1 MSGAQTPRSGGP
13 SPTDPRLDQD
23 RLSILWG
30 LGDGEP
36 ISTEAL
42 RGSLDPEDAARTFDE
57 LRRAAGPNGPDH
69 CLLEFRIRRRS
80 DGAERWIA
88 LQGRRYPA
96 SAGRA
101 AEIIGTARDITSRK
115 QRETHMH
122 LLMREVTHRSK
133 NLLAIIQAMARQTV
147 KDSVTAAEFER
158 RFSARLRGLAAS
170 HDLLAARD
178 WHGAAVGE
186 LVRWQLGPALE
197 TAGGRIAIE
206 GPDLYLNPEAAQ
218 NIGLAFNELASN
230 ATRYGA
236 LSGPEGR
243 VEIGW
248 SIDPDSA
255 EDRRFRITWSESGGP
270 EVREPRR
277 TGFGHKVVE
286 RLTARALDGV
296 VLNSSYLPCWAA
308 ASVLVSSAT
317 ISASARGL
325 NALATAKAWSIERRS
340 SMPVISTDTG
350 RVSEKFRHSGAV
362 TVPLF
367 RITVSPSDFMPRM
380 PMPWRTATGA
390 TSWPNER

>member
-1 MSGAQTPRSGGP
+1 MSGVQPGQPA
-13 SPTDPRLDQD
+13 DPRLSHD
-23 RLSILWG
+23 RLRFALDVGRTGIWSWEDGREDFVGDRGASLLWG
-30 LGDGEP
+30 LGDGES

-42 RGSLDPEDAARTFDE
+42 RGSLDPDDAERTFDE
-57 LRRAAGPNGPDH
+57 LHRAAGPDGPEQ

-88 LQGRRYPA
+88 LQGRRYPG
-96 SAGRA
+96 GRGQA
-101 AEIIGTARDITSRK
+101 AEIVGTARDITSRK

-147 KDSVTAAEFER
+147 KDSVTAAEFEQ

-178 WHGAAVGE
+178 WHGAAIGE

-197 TAGGRIAIE
+197 TAGARIGIE

-230 ATRYGA
+230 ATRFGA

-243 VEIGW
+243 VDIAW
-248 SIDPDSA
+248 SVDP
-255 EDRRFRITWSESGGP
+255 EDGANRRFRISWAESGGP
-270 EVREPRR
+270 EVSQPRR

-296 VLNSSYLPCWAA
+296 VSL
-308 ASVLVSSAT
+308 
-317 ISASARGL
+317 
-325 NALATAKAWSIERRS
+325 
-340 SMPVISTDTG
+340 
-350 RVSEKFRHSGAV
+350 
-362 TVPLF
+362 
-367 RITVSPSDFMPRM
+367 DFP
-380 PMPWRTATGA
+380 ATGLTWSLHIPA
-390 TSWPNER
+390 SFVLDAADVPIVN

>member
-1 MSGAQTPRSGGP
+1 MSGEQVPRPGEQDPSGR
-13 SPTDPRLDQD
+13 DPRFGHD
-23 RLSILWG
+23 RLRFALDGGQTGIWSWEDKREDFFGDRGASLLWG
-30 LGDGEP
+30 LNDGEP

-42 RGSLDPEDAARTFDE
+42 RESLDLEDAGRAFDE
-57 LRRAAGPNGPDH
+57 LHRASGPNGPDQ

-88 LQGRRYPA
+88 LQGRRYPGG
-96 SAGRA
+96 SGETG
-101 AEIIGTARDITSRK
+101 EIVGTARDITSRK

-147 KDSVTAAEFER
+147 KDSITAAEFEQ

-178 WHGAAVGE
+178 WHGAAIGE

-197 TAGGRIAIE
+197 TAGSRIVME

-230 ATRYGA
+230 AARFGA
-236 LSGPEGR
+236 LSGPTGR
-243 VEIGW
+243 VSIAW
-248 SIDPDSA
+248 SVDP
-255 EDRRFRITWSESGGP
+255 EGVEGRRFRISWHESGGP
-270 EVREPRR
+270 EVSQPRR

-296 VLNSSYLPCWAA
+296 VDLSFPASGLVWTLHIPASFVLDAA
-308 ASVLVSSAT
+308 
-317 ISASARGL
+317 
-325 NALATAKAWSIERRS
+325 
-340 SMPVISTDTG
+340 D
-350 RVSEKFRHSGAV
+350 
-362 TVPLF
+362 VP
-367 RITVSPSDFMPRM
+367 IV
-380 PMPWRTATGA
+380 
-390 TSWPNER
+390 N